1 MQSFSCE
8 NPFNPPSCSRL
19 VSGRINA
26 VPLCL
31 FLCITMPSAS
41 AKCKRVN
48 THTLFGVLVDNT
60 RGYFTSCVASNE
72 YNVRPYYLPKHGIR
86 GYYSTAF
93 WFRFALLQQKNGP
106 IKPGLYSATGRHILR
121 VLLPLYGKMT
131 QQWNSDLIEIMKK
144 LSWILGNCLFQE
156 CLRCSSQRPD

>member
-86 GYYSTAF
+86 GLLFHCILVPLRPPSAKKWADQTGIVQCNRKAYFARSLAF
-93 WFRFALLQQKNGP
+93 IR
-106 IKPGLYSATGRHILR
+106 
-121 VLLPLYGKMT
+121 
-131 QQWNSDLIEIMKK
+131 
-144 LSWILGNCLFQE
+144 
-156 CLRCSSQRPD
+156 